1 MSTVPDSAHLKGH
14 ALISAEGETVGTI
27 EDIYVDPGTGQ
38 AEYLEVKAGR
48 FRPKVHFVPLARM
61 SVEGGAV
68 KVPYAKAKIVE
79 APKVGVGHAG
89 GGELTGSEEAALR
102 EYWSLPPQTNP
113 PLQQ

>member
-1 MSTVPDSAHLKGH
+1 MSAVPDSAHLKGQ

-27 EDIYVDPGTGQ
+27 EDIYVDPGTGE

-48 FRPKVHFVPLARM
+48 FRPKVHFVPVARM

-102 EYWSLPPQTNP
+102 EYWNMPPQPNA
-113 PLQQ
+113 PLH